1 MNETDFSETWSEV
14 RGVFDAGMAT
24 FDADAF
30 CGVTES
36 RTKDGGQLPELTA
49 NHLGDLPSERIHSR

>member
-14 RGVFDAGMAT
+14 RGRFDAGPAK

-30 CGVTES
+30 CGVTAS
-36 RTKDGGQLPELTA
+36 RTKDGGQLPELTTS
-49 NHLGDLPSERIHSR
+49 HLGDLPSERIHSR